1 MPVKNNFSESL
12 HIGEKKKS
20 DIHKPYT
27 DSEIEILWQNVEKL
41 DLVDTILICCYTS
54 MRPSELLQI
63 RIENVHLSEKYIIGG
78 IKTKAGIDRIIPI
91 ADAILPLI
99 QKRYNVNNEYLI
111 MNGNNKMSY
120 RAYLPRFKQTIDN
133 LGMEHLPHDGR
144 HYFATKMDLLGA
156 NELCVK
162 LIMGHIVKDI
172 TKDVY
177 THKDLENLLQ
187 TVNLLK

>member
-1 MPVKNNFSESL
+1 
-12 HIGEKKKS
+12 
-20 DIHKPYT
+20 
-27 DSEIEILWQNVEKL
+27 
-41 DLVDTILICCYTS
+41 

-63 RIENVHLSEKYIIGG
+63 RIENVHLAKKYMIGG

-99 QKRYNVNNEYLI
+99 QERYNVNNEYLI
-111 MNGNNKMSY
+111 MNGNNKMAY
-120 RAYLPRFKQTIDN
+120 RAYLPQFKQTIDN

-144 HYFATKMDLLGA
+144 YYFATKMDLLGA
-156 NELCVK
+156 NELSVK

-172 TKDVY
+172 TKDGY